1 MNLTQL
7 RCFIEVAKTLHFGK
21 AAQNLSMM
29 PAALGRHIKLLED
42 GIGARLLDRSTRS
55 VILTPIGREFFDE
68 ARALLQQADCLEF
81 KYRQIARLNAHQIK
95 IGVIDSVAIGMMPTI
110 LSNYKK
116 RGGLASIQI
125 LEDKTKRLLPR
136 LMSGRLDMVFIRPP
150 STVDPLVEI
159 KFLGYEEVMVAVN
172 INHSLSNFEMI
183 KVQDLID
190 QPMIVPDQRSRPHS
204 YKLTI
209 KLFSH
214 YGYKPN
220 IVQVAN
226 EKQTIISLVA
236 EDIGLALIPKSAV
249 QYSSKKVKYIPLSG
263 INSECIKVLPLA
275 AAWLKG
281 TEDPIRED
289 VLKIYECL
297 YMNDV

>member
-1 MNLTQL
+1 MKLTQL
-7 RCFIEVAKTLHFGK
+7 RCFIEVGKTLHFGS

-42 GIGARLLDRSTRS
+42 GIGARLLERSTRS
-55 VILTPIGREFFDE
+55 VSLTPIGREFFDE
-68 ARALLQQADCLEF
+68 AKLLLKQADSLEL
-81 KYRQIARLNAHQIK
+81 KYRQLARVRAQQIK

-110 LSNYKK
+110 LSTYKK
-116 RGGLASIQI
+116 SGGSASIQI

-136 LMSGRLDMVFIRPP
+136 LVSGRLDLVFIRPP
-150 STVDPLVEI
+150 TAIDPLLEV
-159 KFLGYEEVMVAVN
+159 KFLSYEPVMVAIN
-172 INHSLSNFEMI
+172 INNPLSNLKTI
-183 KVQDLID
+183 SINDLVE

-214 YGYKPN
+214 HGYKAN
-220 IVQVAN
+220 VVQVAN

-236 EDIGLALIPKSAV
+236 EDIGIALIPKSAV
-249 QYSSKKVKYIPLSG
+249 QYSSNQVKYIPLSG
-263 INSECIKVLPLA
+263 VSSEDLQVLPLA

-281 TEDPIRED
+281 TEDSIRED
-289 VLKIYECL
+289 VLSIYQSL
-297 YMNDV
+297 YSE